1 MHLTLSEAAGTLPIV
16 YLPGLGRLARRWL
29 RGPSPRPKP
38 TLARLR
44 SRGLGVLLL
53 PAVVAAARIPGPAAG
68 LLVVAAAFAAL
79 ALLTF
84 APRAITTK
92 VTPLA
97 LVLVGG
103 TYLTGVIHNFV
114 PDTQLRL
121 IAGYVFITAG
131 LWLAWRSLD
140 RTGLIA
146 TRVLRVSSG
155 AASPAR
161 PRWGLLLLPVVGL
174 WAELVYQPG
183 GFHPQGYAIPGIV
196 VVLAALG
203 MVALFPGVSAD
214 LALVGLLGF
223 GLYGLALAAFWPDMM
238 TGFPA
243 TTSSYFDAFRYGP
256 IWITSRGPALAAG
269 IEGLA
274 LISLA
279 IWLVPRAADD
289 WTRALFRWAPDAELA
304 TRVVRLTRTRA
315 DAVDSATAELRR
327 LERDLHDGAQ
337 ARLVAVGMN
346 LRAAERLIATSP
358 EAAIALVAEA
368 REASANALEELRSLV
383 RGICPPVLADR
394 GLEDA
399 VRALALDTALPV
411 NVDTDLPGRPPP
423 TVETA
428 CYFAVAETLTNAV
441 KHAGARGV
449 QVRMAHEAGSL
460 RITVIDDGC
469 GGADPQHGSGLTGL
483 ERRLATLDGVLAV
496 SSPPGGPTIVAIEVP
511 CELTP
516 PSAASR

>member
-1 MHLTLSEAAGTLPIV
+1 MHLTLSEAAGALPIV

-214 LALVGLLGF
+214 LALV
-223 GLYGLALAAFWPDMM
+223 AFWPDMM

-304 TRVVRLTRTRA
+304 TRVVRLTRTR
-315 DAVDSATAELRR
+315 
-327 LERDLHDGAQ
+327 
-337 ARLVAVGMN
+337 
-346 LRAAERLIATSP
+346 
-358 EAAIALVAEA
+358 
-368 REASANALEELRSLV
+368 
-383 RGICPPVLADR
+383 
-394 GLEDA
+394 
-399 VRALALDTALPV
+399 
-411 NVDTDLPGRPPP
+411 
-423 TVETA
+423 
-428 CYFAVAETLTNAV
+428 
-441 KHAGARGV
+441 
-449 QVRMAHEAGSL
+449 
-460 RITVIDDGC
+460 
-469 GGADPQHGSGLTGL
+469 
-483 ERRLATLDGVLAV
+483 
-496 SSPPGGPTIVAIEVP
+496 
-511 CELTP
+511 
-516 PSAASR
+516 